1 MKAFVDKYED
11 RIHGVLSCFDR
22 MLFRGYL
29 PIMSGWSMA
38 QLLQAHEIDCGS
50 IKPFLLSNAGRVKEH
65 ALAMAREHGRP
76 FEYPS
81 SKMPTEDAAPKIAE
95 RDNIDDGLVCV
106 FSALEPCRTFSMRFA
121 TGQPYVQTA
130 KRKCLH
136 LYYYFMDRDL
146 GLLHVRVQTWFPLQV
161 QIYLN
166 GHEWLARK
174 LDARGIEHAKIDN
187 VFIRTADGEGVLRV
201 VRQRRKRAQ
210 VFVDRGQVAIGPL
223 ANRRPRH
230 HVQALAWGAARP
242 DCPML
247 DALVRPV
254 SAPAATPR

>member
-38 QLLQAHEIDCGS
+38 QLLHAHEIDCAS
-50 IKPFLLSNAGRVKEH
+50 VKPFLLGNAERVKAH

-76 FEYPS
+76 FEYLS
-81 SKMPTEDAAPKIAE
+81 AKMRKEDAARKIAE
-95 RDNIDDGLVCV
+95 RDGIEEGLVCV
-106 FSALEPCRTFSMRFA
+106 FSALEPCRTFSLRFT

-161 QIYLN
+161 QVYLN
-166 GHEWLARK
+166 GHEWLERR
-174 LDARGIEHAKIDN
+174 LTARGIEHAKIDN
-187 VFIRTADGEGVLRV
+187 VFIRVGDLP
-201 VRQRRKRAQ
+201 RAQ
-210 VFVDRGQVAIGPL
+210 RLADRFAHLNWPRIL
-223 ANRRPRH
+223 NR
-230 HVQALAWGAARP
+230 
-242 DCPML
+242 
-247 DALVRPV
+247 
-254 SAPAATPR
+254 